1 MTNRADNQNRAE
13 VEEAS
18 RMPVQ
23 YRIDHTKGII
33 RTRCIG
39 EVTLEEVLS
48 HFQELKSDP
57 ECPPRLDALLD
68 LSQCL
73 SAANSAQLR
82 TVSDAIASIRE
93 RVQFDACAIVGPT
106 DLLFGVG
113 RMFEVFAE
121 ERFRVTNVFRSVA
134 DAESWLSSQESFGA
148 ARSGNQAEP
157 TPGESQGASEFGG
170 EL

>member
-1 MTNRADNQNRAE
+1 
-13 VEEAS
+13 
-18 RMPVQ
+18 MPVQ
-23 YRIDHTKGII
+23 YRIDDIKRII
-33 RTRCIG
+33 RTKWVG
-39 EVTLEEVLS
+39 EVTLEEVLG
-48 HFQELKSDP
+48 HFQELKNDP
-57 ECPPRLDALLD
+57 GCPIRLDVLLD
-68 LSQCL
+68 LSECL
-73 SAANSAQLR
+73 SAAKSPQLR

-157 TPGESQGASEFGG
+157 TPDEPQGAGES
-170 EL
+170 ELSGLADLDSADVRSLIVDL